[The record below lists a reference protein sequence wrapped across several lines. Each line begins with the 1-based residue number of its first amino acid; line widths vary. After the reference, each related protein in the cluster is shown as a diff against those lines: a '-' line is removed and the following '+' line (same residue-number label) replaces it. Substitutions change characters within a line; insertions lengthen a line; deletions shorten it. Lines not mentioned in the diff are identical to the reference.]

1 MKIIA
6 VISNIMLVYK
16 KKKIGK
22 LLYSCY
28 SICKLSWNA
37 IFTFCVLIISQNKK
51 KKKQIM
57 LYDEKRIQSVKKY
70 G

>member
-6 VISNIMLVYK
+6 VISNVMLVYK
-16 KKKIGK
+16 KKLENYCIHAILYVNYHGTLY
-22 LLYSCY
+22 LLFVC
-28 SICKLSWNA
+28 LSYRK
-37 IFTFCVLIISQNKK
+37 T
-51 KKKQIM
+51 KKKQMM

>member
-6 VISNIMLVYK
+6 VISNVMLVYK

-51 KKKQIM
+51 KQMM

>member
-6 VISNIMLVYK
+6 VISNVMLVY

-51 KKKQIM
+51 KQMM